1 MRNDIIRISA
11 VSYLNTLP
19 FLYGIEHSNLLNNI
33 EFKLDYPSICAQKLI
48 DNQVDIS
55 LIPVASTPLVKNA
68 YFISDYCIG
77 AHNEV
82 KSVLLLSEVPL
93 SEIKTV
99 LLDYQSSTS
108 VNLVR
113 VLAHK
118 YWKVS
123 PEWIK
128 AEKGFE
134 NSISGNIA
142 AIVIGDRT
150 FSLIHQYKY
159 VYDLS
164 AEWYKFTGM
173 PFVFATWAANK
184 EISSEFLNQFNQ
196 VLKFGISHLKEVAD
210 KYHKE
215 YPNSNIDLYKYLTE
229 NISFLFNQEKKE
241 SLKLFYSYLFELQLI
256 PENPIHS
263 LF

>member
-19 FLYGIEHSNLLNNI
+19 FLYGIEHSKLLNNI
-33 EFKLDYPSICAQKLI
+33 EFSLDYPAICAKKLI

-55 LIPVASTPLVKNA
+55 LIPVASTPFVKNA

-82 KSVLLLSEVPL
+82 KSVLLLSETPL
-93 SEIKTV
+93 SQIKTV

-113 VLAHK
+113 VLAAR
-118 YWKVS
+118 YWKIS

-134 NSISGNIA
+134 NSISGSTA

-150 FSLIHQYKY
+150 FSLINQYKY

-164 AEWYKFTGM
+164 AEWYKFTRM

-184 EISSEFLNQFNQ
+184 KIPTEFLDQFNHA
-196 VLKFGISHLKEVAD
+196 LKFGISHLKEVAD

-215 YPNSNIDLYKYLTE
+215 NTNSKIDLYTYLAD
-229 NISFLFNQEKKE
+229 NISFLFNHEKKE
-241 SLKLFYSYLFELQLI
+241 SLKLFYNYLFELQLI
-256 PENPIHS
+256 PEKPIH
-263 LF
+263 LLK